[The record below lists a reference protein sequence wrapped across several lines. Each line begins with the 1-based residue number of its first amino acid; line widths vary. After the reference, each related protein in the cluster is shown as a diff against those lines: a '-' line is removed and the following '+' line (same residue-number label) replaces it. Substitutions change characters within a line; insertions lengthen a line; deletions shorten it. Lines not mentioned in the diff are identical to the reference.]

1 MLDFNVLCSILAGVC
16 MLTETEVNYCDV
28 TYLHHR
34 WVGTTLKF
42 QMEERSKLEI
52 ARYQSMF
59 SFNAKFASKP
69 VKKPIDLGRFGW
81 EKEPN
86 RLNSSKIEKL
96 KNYGAKNTDK

>member
-16 MLTETEVNYCDV
+16 MLTQTEVNYCDV

-42 QMEERSKLEI
+42 QMKERSKLEI

-81 EKEPN
+81 EKEDKKI
-86 RLNSSKIEKL
+86 SSEKLERL
-96 KNYGAKNTDK
+96 KNYGELKT